1 MGLIVACSIDCHC
14 CDGHRMKF
22 DFDRP
27 STVARIE
34 DPRIEGT
41 MMILKIEKSW
51 VLVSLSN
58 LGDSRE
64 WFVGFSRG
72 CSGWRSCSW
81 SD

>member
-1 MGLIVACSIDCHC
+1 VGLIVAGPIDCHC
-14 CDGHRMKF
+14 CGGHWRRF

-41 MMILKIEKSW
+41 TILNIEKSW
-51 VLVSLSN
+51 VLVLLSN
-58 LGDSRE
+58 LDDSRE
-64 WFVGFSRG
+64 WFVGFSHG

-81 SD
+81 